1 MNIFQKINQLPN
13 EIINHEMFKYLN
25 DEQLLFTNKKYYEK
39 NIIKYRLKNEKFS
52 YKKSGLLDNYIK
64 KIIINHYN
72 YIFSL
77 LIQEK
82 YTHWIKIKRYKYKS
96 YKYKSYID
104 LLDQLCIDLQSTKCR
119 NYLLSYEKDNGFLRK
134 NKYKKMRRINNIWSN

>member
-13 EIINHEMFKYLN
+13 EIIDHEIFTYLN
-25 DEQLLFTNKKYYEK
+25 DGELLFTCKKYYEINMK
-39 NIIKYRLKNEKFS
+39 KYRLKNEKIS
-52 YKKSGLLDNYIK
+52 YKKGLLDNYIK
-64 KIIINHYN
+64 KIIINNYD

-82 YTHWIKIKRYKYKS
+82 YIHWIKIKRYNYKG

-104 LLDQLCIDLQSTKCR
+104 LLDQLCIESQSTTCR
-119 NYLLSYEKDNGFLRK
+119 NCLLSYEKENGLLRK
-134 NKYKKMRRINNIWSN
+134 NKYKKMRSINNIWSN